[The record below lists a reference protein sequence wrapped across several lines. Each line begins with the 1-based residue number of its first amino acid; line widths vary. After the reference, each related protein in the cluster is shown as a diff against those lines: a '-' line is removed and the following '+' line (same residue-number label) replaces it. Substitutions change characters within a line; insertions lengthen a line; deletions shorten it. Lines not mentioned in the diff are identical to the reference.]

1 MGCGMMDLRNPRLIW
16 LKGWLFLLCGVL
28 AGALLIREHPDLKT
42 AALLAVCVWCFMRF
56 YYFMF
61 YVIEK
66 YVDSQHRFAGIGA
79 FLAYAVRSKGA
90 K

>member
-1 MGCGMMDLRNPRLIW
+1 MGDLKNPKLIW
-16 LKGWLFLLCGVL
+16 LKGWLFLLCG
-28 AGALLIREHPDLKT
+28 AMSGAILLWEHPEVKT

-56 YYFMF
+56 YYFAF

-66 YVDSQHRFAGIGA
+66 YVDAQHRFAGLGA
-79 FLAYAVRSKGA
+79 FLAYSLRSRVA